1 MTKNNKLKF
10 VYKYSFG
17 GRIMR
22 KLRMLIALV
31 LLPTMMF
38 AQSTTA
44 KLAGVVADADGN
56 PLVGANVVVEGSNL
70 GAATD
75 ELGRYYILDVPVGT
89 YDLRAEYIGYT
100 TVIESGVRTS
110 VGFTTSVDFNLD
122 VAAVAGQAVTVT
134 RERPLINPNAT
145 NTTRVVDK
153 ELIDAFAVRGVS
165 NIVNLQTGVVNGF
178 FRGSRSGDSRYYV
191 DGVPVKDVYG
201 GGNLLNGNSQAALQE
216 ISVQTGGFSA
226 EYGGANGGIVNITT
240 KTGGSDWS
248 SRVGV
253 ETSLG
258 ADAGTDPDKLY
269 TDGYQNVNFDFGGPI
284 SENIKVYLS
293 VESKE
298 KGGDVSY
305 SYFPMMDATPMQE
318 MPGDSFYSDGSDGF
332 DYGVDENGN
341 KVHHIETVVRNNAT
355 REQLLADP
363 LFVANDTTYVVYSNY
378 RRMYGQQPQDDNERV
393 TINGNMTMDFG
404 PLRLKL
410 GTQAYDYEGHSY
422 SWSRVYGGTDGSF
435 INESDFAMG
444 YLNARY
450 TISPLSYIKASLSQQ
465 TYETTSGNENYL
477 NNIEEYGR
485 RTKAWGSTNYYKR
498 DRTGFNPV
506 APDEFF
512 GVSGYGS
519 QYTSFDTRKTTTNTI
534 SFDYTNQIGYN
545 ELKLGAS
552 IDNHEITRYG
562 LGASGVARA
571 ISQVDTD
578 LDGLASEQEI
588 IDYAGVDG
596 AKDWRFINY
605 RSLYVTNLGYNIY
618 GDEWSG
624 QYNQDDHMLAP
635 AEPTQSRFYVQD
647 KLEFKDVVVQ
657 LGVSFETIDTG
668 AMAPDSD
675 NDGYGDSDGFN
686 NLYFN
691 RQRVNRNGDGNGNYV
706 WKKVEKETAT
716 HPRIGVSFP
725 VSDRTVFRANYG
737 THWQSVPMSYLYLSD
752 SQLSAD
758 ILAGNA
764 TASENPA
771 LKPERST
778 QYEIG
783 IEQRIG
789 AFASLKVEGFYKE
802 SKDYLTLANRT
813 DAFTNTGGA
822 DTQQNWAQYQNG
834 DVMVSQGLTTN
845 FEMRR
850 TRGLYAQA
858 NYTYSEARGTGSYG
872 SQNFYITWIGTD
884 DGYPKAMNLLD
895 YDQTHTANVILDWRS
910 PDATGALANTGFN
923 AVMSFGS
930 GTRFTPSQIYST
942 VFENRWEFP
951 EGPVNSGTLPA
962 YSNLDLRVDRA
973 ISLGG
978 LTANAYIAVFNAL
991 DNEQVNDVYHGTGN
1005 VAEDGWVA
1013 TESGQQWLANR
1024 LSVNPDVDAAAMYED
1039 NLAFPGRWNRPRQVR
1054 VGLNISF

>member
-293 VESKE
+293 VEAKE

-318 MPGDSFYSDGSDGF
+318 APGDSYYSDGSDGF
-332 DYGVDENGN
+332 NYGVDENGN
-341 KVHHIETVVRNNAT
+341 KVHHIETVIRNNAT

-435 INESDFAMG
+435 INESDFTMG

-450 TISPLSYIKASLSQQ
+450 TISPLSYVKASLSQQ

-512 GVSGYGS
+512 GVAGYGS

-562 LGASGVARA
+562 LSASGVARA
-571 ISQVDTD
+571 IAQVDTD
-578 LDGLASEQEI
+578 LDGLASQAEI
-588 IDYAGVDG
+588 EAYAGVDG

-635 AEPTQSRFYVQD
+635 AEPTQSRFYIQD

-657 LGVSFETIDTG
+657 LGVSYETIDTG

-706 WKKVEKETAT
+706 WKKVKKRNRYS
-716 HPRIGVSFP
+716 PKNRCLFP
-725 VSDRTVFRANYG
+725 
-737 THWQSVPMSYLYLSD
+737 SV
-752 SQLSAD
+752 
-758 ILAGNA
+758 
-764 TASENPA
+764 
-771 LKPERST
+771 
-778 QYEIG
+778 
-783 IEQRIG
+783 
-789 AFASLKVEGFYKE
+789 
-802 SKDYLTLANRT
+802 
-813 DAFTNTGGA
+813 
-822 DTQQNWAQYQNG
+822 
-834 DVMVSQGLTTN
+834 
-845 FEMRR
+845 
-850 TRGLYAQA
+850 
-858 NYTYSEARGTGSYG
+858 
-872 SQNFYITWIGTD
+872 
-884 DGYPKAMNLLD
+884 
-895 YDQTHTANVILDWRS
+895 
-910 PDATGALANTGFN
+910 
-923 AVMSFGS
+923 
-930 GTRFTPSQIYST
+930 
-942 VFENRWEFP
+942 
-951 EGPVNSGTLPA
+951 
-962 YSNLDLRVDRA
+962 
-973 ISLGG
+973 
-978 LTANAYIAVFNAL
+978 
-991 DNEQVNDVYHGTGN
+991 
-1005 VAEDGWVA
+1005 
-1013 TESGQQWLANR
+1013 
-1024 LSVNPDVDAAAMYED
+1024 
-1039 NLAFPGRWNRPRQVR
+1039 
-1054 VGLNISF
+1054 

>member
-1 MTKNNKLKF
+1 MIKNNKQKF

-100 TVIESGVRTS
+100 TIVEAGVKTS
-110 VGFTTSVDFNLD
+110 VGFTTTVDFNLD

-165 NIVNLQTGVVNGF
+165 NIVNLQTGVVNGY

-240 KTGGSDWS
+240 KTGGSEWS
-248 SRVGV
+248 SRVGL
-253 ETSLG
+253 ETSIG
-258 ADAGTDPDKLY
+258 ADPSTDPDKLY

-284 SENIKVYLS
+284 SDNIKVYLS
-293 VESKE
+293 VESRE

-305 SYFPMMDATPMQE
+305 SYYPMMDAMPMQDA
-318 MPGDSFYSDGSDGF
+318 PPADYYSDGTDGLA
-332 DYGVDENGN
+332 YGTDENGN
-341 KVHHIETVVRNNAT
+341 KIHHIETVIRDNQTDPA
-355 REQLLADP
+355 LLAAG
-363 LFVANDTTYVVYSNY
+363 VAAYDTTYVVYSNY
-378 RRMYGQQPQDDNERV
+378 RRMYGQQPQDDNERITV
-393 TINGNMTMDFG
+393 NGNMTMDFG

-477 NNIEEYGR
+477 NDIEAYGR
-485 RTKAWGSTNYYKR
+485 RTKAWGSPNYYKR

-512 GVSGYGS
+512 GVAGYGS
-519 QYTSFDTRKTTTNTI
+519 QYTSFDTRKSTTNTI

-552 IDNHEITRYG
+552 VDNHEISRYG

-571 ISQVDTD
+571 IAQVDTD
-578 LDGLASEQEI
+578 LDGLASEAEI
-588 IDYAGVDG
+588 LAYAGADG
-596 AKDWRFINY
+596 ANDWRFINY

-618 GDEWSG
+618 GDEWAG
-624 QYNQDDHMLAP
+624 QYNQDDHMLAQ
-635 AEPTQSRFYVQD
+635 AEPTQ
-647 KLEFKDVVVQ
+647 L
-657 LGVSFETIDTG
+657 
-668 AMAPDSD
+668 
-675 NDGYGDSDGFN
+675 
-686 NLYFN
+686 
-691 RQRVNRNGDGNGNYV
+691 
-706 WKKVEKETAT
+706 
-716 HPRIGVSFP
+716 
-725 VSDRTVFRANYG
+725 
-737 THWQSVPMSYLYLSD
+737 
-752 SQLSAD
+752 
-758 ILAGNA
+758 
-764 TASENPA
+764 
-771 LKPERST
+771 
-778 QYEIG
+778 
-783 IEQRIG
+783 
-789 AFASLKVEGFYKE
+789 
-802 SKDYLTLANRT
+802 
-813 DAFTNTGGA
+813 
-822 DTQQNWAQYQNG
+822 
-834 DVMVSQGLTTN
+834 
-845 FEMRR
+845 
-850 TRGLYAQA
+850 
-858 NYTYSEARGTGSYG
+858 
-872 SQNFYITWIGTD
+872 
-884 DGYPKAMNLLD
+884 
-895 YDQTHTANVILDWRS
+895 
-910 PDATGALANTGFN
+910 
-923 AVMSFGS
+923 
-930 GTRFTPSQIYST
+930 
-942 VFENRWEFP
+942 
-951 EGPVNSGTLPA
+951 
-962 YSNLDLRVDRA
+962 
-973 ISLGG
+973 
-978 LTANAYIAVFNAL
+978 
-991 DNEQVNDVYHGTGN
+991 
-1005 VAEDGWVA
+1005 
-1013 TESGQQWLANR
+1013 
-1024 LSVNPDVDAAAMYED
+1024 
-1039 NLAFPGRWNRPRQVR
+1039 
-1054 VGLNISF
+1054 

>member
-1 MTKNNKLKF
+1 
-10 VYKYSFG
+10 
-17 GRIMR
+17 
-22 KLRMLIALV
+22 MLIALV
-31 LLPTMMF
+31 LLPTMIF

-89 YDLRAEYIGYT
+89 YDLRAEYIGFT

-153 ELIDAFAVRGVS
+153 ELIDAFAVRGVA
-165 NIVNLQTGVVNGF
+165 NIVNLQTGVVNGY
-178 FRGSRSGDSRYYV
+178 FRGSRSGDSRYFI

-201 GGNLLNGNSQAALQE
+201 GGNILSGNSQAALQE

-248 SRVGV
+248 SRVGF

-258 ADAGTDPDKLY
+258 ADPDTDPDKLY
-269 TDGYQNVNFDFGGPI
+269 TDGYQNINFDFGGPI
-284 SENIKVYLS
+284 NDNMKVYLS
-293 VESKE
+293 VESRE
-298 KGGDVSY
+298 FGGSVSY
-305 SYFPMMDATPMQE
+305 SYYPMMDAAAMTELPADYE
-318 MPGDSFYSDGSDGF
+318 YSADSDGVWDVRYIGTEDLGGF
-332 DYGVDENGN
+332 EFSLDENGN
-341 KVHHIETVVRNNAT
+341 KIHHIEAVIRDNQTDPD
-355 REQLLADP
+355 LLAAG
-363 LFVANDTTYVVYSNY
+363 VADYDTTFVSYSNY
-378 RRMYGQQPQDDNERV
+378 RRMYGQQPQDDSQRV
-393 TINGNMTMDFG
+393 TVNGNMTMDFG

-410 GTQAYDYEGHSY
+410 GTQAYDFEGHSF
-422 SWSRVYGGTDGSF
+422 SWSNVYGGTDGSF
-435 INESDFAMG
+435 YNEADFAMG

-450 TISPLSYIKASLSQQ
+450 TISPLSYIKGSLSQQ
-465 TYETTSGNENYL
+465 TYETVSGNENYL
-477 NNIEEYGR
+477 TDIEAYGR
-485 RTKAWGSTNYYKR
+485 RTKAFGSANYYKR
-498 DRTGFNPV
+498 DRTGFNPI

-512 GVSGYGS
+512 GVSGFGS
-519 QYTSFDTRKTTTNTI
+519 QTTGYNTRKTTTNTL

-552 IDNHEITRYG
+552 IDNHEISRYG
-562 LGASGVARA
+562 LTASGVARA
-571 ISQVDTD
+571 IAQVDTNY
-578 LDGLASEQEI
+578 DGVASDAEI
-588 IDYAGVDG
+588 DAFDPDNG
-596 AKDWRFINY
+596 AADWRFINY
-605 RSLYVTNLGYNIY
+605 RSLYVTNIGYNIY
-618 GDEWSG
+618 GDE
-624 QYNQDDHMLAP
+624 YNGSYRQDDHMLAP
-635 AEPTQSRFYVQD
+635 AEPTQSRFYIQD

-657 LGVSFETIDTG
+657 LGVSYEEIDTG

-686 NLYFN
+686 NLYFD
-691 RQRVNRNGDGNGNYV
+691 RQRVNRNGDGNGNHV
-706 WKKVEKETAT
+706 WKKVKKETAT

-737 THWQSVPMSYLYLSD
+737 THWQTVPMSYLFLSD

-789 AFASLKVEGFYKE
+789 AFASMKVEGFYKE

-813 DAFTNTGGA
+813 EAFTNTGGA
-822 DTQQNWAQYQNG
+822 DTQQNWAQYLNG

-858 NYTYSEARGTGSYG
+858 NYTYSEARGTGSRG
-872 SQNFYITWIGTD
+872 NQNFYITWIGTD

-951 EGPVNSGTLPA
+951 EGPVNSGTLPN
-962 YSNLDLRVDRA
+962 YTNLDLRVDRA
-973 ISLGG
+973 INIGG
-978 LTANAYIAVFNAL
+978 ITANAYVSIFNAL
-991 DNEQVNDVYHGTGN
+991 DSEQVNDVYHGTGN

-1024 LSVNPDVDAAAMYED
+1024 LSTNPDVDAAAMYQD
-1039 NLAFPGRWNRPRQVR
+1039 NIAAPGRWNRPRTVR
-1054 VGLNISF
+1054 VGLNVSF

>member
-1 MTKNNKLKF
+1 
-10 VYKYSFG
+10 
-17 GRIMR
+17 
-22 KLRMLIALV
+22 MLIALV
-31 LLPTMMF
+31 ILPTMMF

-75 ELGRYYILDVPVGT
+75 ELGRYYILDVPVGN

-100 TVIESGVRTS
+100 TVVESGVRTS
-110 VGFTTSVDFNLD
+110 VGFTTTVDFNLD

-240 KTGGSDWS
+240 KTGGSAWS

-253 ETSLG
+253 ITSLG
-258 ADAGTDPDKLY
+258 SEAGTDPDKLY
-269 TDGYQNVNFDFGGPI
+269 TDGYNNVNFDFGGPI
-284 SENIKVYLS
+284 SDNVKVYLS
-293 VESKE
+293 VESRE

-305 SYFPMMDATPMQE
+305 SYFPQMDATVLQDADGNFIAP
-318 MPGDSFYSDGSDGF
+318 PSDYYSDGTDGLVYGSDAS
-332 DYGVDENGN
+332 GN
-341 KVHHIETVVRNNAT
+341 KIAHIEEVVRQKDIYDAS
-355 REQLLADP
+355 LGS
-363 LFVANDTTYVVYSNY
+363 DTLYVVYSNY
-378 RRMYGQQPQDDNERV
+378 SRMYGQQPQDSNERV

-410 GTQAYDYEGHSY
+410 GTQAYDYEGNSY

-435 INESDFAMG
+435 INEADFAMG

-477 NNIEEYGR
+477 HDIEAYGKR
-485 RTKAWGSTNYYKR
+485 SSTFGDPNYFKR
-498 DRTGFNPV
+498 DGNFFNPV
-506 APDEFF
+506 SPDEFF
-512 GVSGYGS
+512 GVSGYGT
-519 QYTSFDTRKTTTNTI
+519 QTTSYDTRKSTTNTI

-545 ELKLGAS
+545 ELKIGGS

-562 LGASGVARA
+562 LTASGVARS
-571 ISQVDTD
+571 IFQIDRFGNQ
-578 LDGLASEQEI
+578 DGVVTNDEI
-588 IDYAGVDG
+588 IAAGSDP
-596 AKDWRFINY
+596 ADWRFINY

-618 GDEWSG
+618 GDEWNG
-624 QYNQDDHMLAP
+624 TYNQDDHMLAP
-635 AEPTQSRFYVQD
+635 AEPTQTRFYVQD

-675 NDGYGDSDGFN
+675 GDGYGDSDGFN

-691 RQRVNRNGDGNGNYV
+691 RQRVDRNGDGNGNFV
-706 WKKVEKETAT
+706 WKTVKKETAT
-716 HPRIGVSFP
+716 HPRIGFSFP

-737 THWQSVPMSYLYLSD
+737 THWQSVPMSFLYLSD

-872 SQNFYITWIGTD
+872 GQNFYITWIGTD

-930 GTRFTPSQIYST
+930 GTRYTPSQIYST

-951 EGPVNSGTLPA
+951 EGPVNSGTMPT
-962 YSNLDLRVDRA
+962 YTNLDLRVDRQV
-973 ISLGG
+973 SLGA
-978 LTANAYIAVFNAL
+978 LNANLYVSVFNAL
-991 DNEQVNDVYHGTGN
+991 DSEQVNDVYHGTGN

-1024 LSVNPDVDAAAMYED
+1024 LAQNPDVDAAAMYQD
-1039 NLAFPGRWNRPRQVR
+1039 NLAFPARWGAPRTVR

>member
-1 MTKNNKLKF
+1 
-10 VYKYSFG
+10 
-17 GRIMR
+17 
-22 KLRMLIALV
+22 MLIALV
-31 LLPTMMF
+31 ILPTMMF

-75 ELGRYYILDVPVGT
+75 ELGRYYILDVPVGN

-100 TVIESGVRTS
+100 TVVESGVRTS
-110 VGFTTSVDFNLD
+110 VGFTTTVDFNLD

-240 KTGGSDWS
+240 KTGGSAWS

-253 ETSLG
+253 ITSLG
-258 ADAGTDPDKLY
+258 SEAGTDPDKLY
-269 TDGYQNVNFDFGGPI
+269 TDGYNNVNFDFGGPI
-284 SENIKVYLS
+284 SDNVKVYLS
-293 VESKE
+293 VESRE

-305 SYFPMMDATPMQE
+305 SYFPQMDATVLQDADGNFIAP
-318 MPGDSFYSDGSDGF
+318 PSDYYSDGTDGLVYGSDAS
-332 DYGVDENGN
+332 GN
-341 KVHHIETVVRNNAT
+341 KIAHIEEVVRQKDIYDAS
-355 REQLLADP
+355 LGS
-363 LFVANDTTYVVYSNY
+363 DTLYVVYSNY
-378 RRMYGQQPQDDNERV
+378 RRMYGQQPQDSNERV

-410 GTQAYDYEGHSY
+410 GTQAYDYEGNSY

-435 INESDFAMG
+435 INEADFAMG

-465 TYETTSGNENYL
+465 TYETASGNENYL
-477 NNIEEYGR
+477 HDIEAYGR
-485 RTKAWGSTNYYKR
+485 RSSTFGDPNYFKR
-498 DRTGFNPV
+498 DGNFFNPV
-506 APDEFF
+506 SPDEFF
-512 GVSGYGS
+512 GVSGYGT
-519 QYTSFDTRKTTTNTI
+519 QTTSYDTRKSTTNTI

-545 ELKLGAS
+545 ELKIGGS

-562 LGASGVARA
+562 LTASGVARS
-571 ISQVDTD
+571 IFQIDRFGNQ
-578 LDGLASEQEI
+578 DGVVTNDEI
-588 IDYAGVDG
+588 IAAGSDP
-596 AKDWRFINY
+596 ADWRFINY

-618 GDEWSG
+618 GDEWNG
-624 QYNQDDHMLAP
+624 TYNQDDHMLAP
-635 AEPTQSRFYVQD
+635 AEPTQTRFYVQD

-675 NDGYGDSDGFN
+675 GDGYGDSDGFN

-691 RQRVNRNGDGNGNYV
+691 RQRVDRNGDGNGNFV
-706 WKKVEKETAT
+706 WKTVKKETAT
-716 HPRIGVSFP
+716 HPRIGFSFP

-737 THWQSVPMSYLYLSD
+737 THWQSVPMSFLYLSD

-872 SQNFYITWIGTD
+872 GQNFYITWIGTD

-930 GTRFTPSQIYST
+930 GTRYTPSQIYST

-951 EGPVNSGTLPA
+951 EGPVNSGTMPT
-962 YSNLDLRVDRA
+962 YTNLDLRVDRQV
-973 ISLGG
+973 SLGA
-978 LTANAYIAVFNAL
+978 LNANLYVSVFNAL
-991 DNEQVNDVYHGTGN
+991 DSEQVNDVYHGTGN

-1024 LSVNPDVDAAAMYED
+1024 LAQNPDVDAAAMYQD
-1039 NLAFPGRWNRPRQVR
+1039 NLAFPARWGAPRTVR